1 MGTSYGSSSLPVP
14 PVRVFA
20 VAVSPPTCTRIQK
33 QETAE
38 RKADSSSEN
47 SSGEKEK
54 HEALQQQC
62 QRKRTTSHN
71 AVRQKRDPRKSRHR
85 YESASC
91 HGAQRGLRNPGPGM
105 SPIAVRHFE
114 HGSEASTRFTC
125 ALTYIYICICIPR
138 SQRTTKT
145 LCARAGSLAR
155 AALSGRSGKIPLP
168 SPLRTLG
175 AVLCS
180 RKRQAPSH
188 SKPRHLRQ
196 RWLQTQSRVLWETL
210 NSQWG

>member
-1 MGTSYGSSSLPVP
+1 MDGGCATSTSEMRMGTSYGSSSLPVP

-125 ALTYIYICICIPR
+125 ALTYIYIYVYVYP
-138 SQRTTKT
+138 
-145 LCARAGSLAR
+145 
-155 AALSGRSGKIPLP
+155 AA
-168 SPLRTLG
+168 
-175 AVLCS
+175 
-180 RKRQAPSH
+180 
-188 SKPRHLRQ
+188 SKQQKHFVPVQVR
-196 RWLQTQSRVLWETL
+196 
-210 NSQWG
+210 